1 MSPGESWGHLD
12 LGPPA
17 SPWQWPPLEPNPSC
31 GSRRRSP
38 TAPELPVAPERPL
51 LTCRHPA
58 ATRCPAH
65 TRPGWAA
72 PGPHGPPCPRPSLA
86 CASLRLQEAPGLLL
100 LSAQRPEEAV
110 SQRLRFVAQPFL
122 PRGRR
127 CLPGPSSVLELPPG
141 PGPSLALMPGLVAG
155 WFGQRPG
162 KS

>member
-1 MSPGESWGHLD
+1 MKT
-12 LGPPA
+12 PPSQGKNA
-17 SPWQWPPLEPNPSC
+17 QKEAQILKRQLQGVSK
-31 GSRRRSP
+31 RRHAKQR
-38 TAPELPVAPERPL
+38 EGR
-51 LTCRHPA
+51 
-58 ATRCPAH
+58 
-65 TRPGWAA
+65 
-72 PGPHGPPCPRPSLA
+72 
-86 CASLRLQEAPGLLL
+86 EAPGLLL